1 MPPAINLG
9 RAGRQPRMYD
19 CRSALPRPAVGSGS
33 APCGGPTRTDSV
45 EPPAG
50 TVCWPQ
56 GKEASSMHADDEAAT
71 RTTGSLRSCGRHRS
85 ISCERGCSTPRRRD
99 ARSGRRVV
107 RSACPSQDVALP
119 PWLAQPFCIT
129 CRATPARR
137 WKGCRRL
144 CRHRGRPARLNC
156 GWFPRIVQTRRR
168 VGGLSGSA
176 AR

>member
-45 EPPAG
+45 EPPAT

-119 PWLAQPFCIT
+119 PWLAQPFLHNV
-129 CRATPARR
+129 PSSARPSVE
-137 WKGCRRL
+137 GM
-144 CRHRGRPARLNC
+144 
-156 GWFPRIVQTRRR
+156 
-168 VGGLSGSA
+168 SA
-176 AR
+176 ALPSSWSTCAPQLRLVSSHCSNPSARWRPVGLRC